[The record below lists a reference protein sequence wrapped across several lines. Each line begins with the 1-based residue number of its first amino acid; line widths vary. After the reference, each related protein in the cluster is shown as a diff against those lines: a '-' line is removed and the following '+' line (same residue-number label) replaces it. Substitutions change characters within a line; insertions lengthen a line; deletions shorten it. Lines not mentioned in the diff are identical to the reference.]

1 MEDLALY
8 CLWAGLVA
16 AGIAA
21 PLYIGFA
28 AAPRI
33 RLPARAAAPP
43 LPEGAPSGVAT
54 APPPPGRAARPR
66 TLGGLA
72 TFAAW
77 TSVVFGGLGL
87 IFRTIALDHPPF
99 SNLFEFSMAFGFA
112 IALVYLLFERAY
124 RTRLLGAFVMPVS
137 FGLYASALVF
147 PSAGQPTLVP
157 ALQNPT
163 LLTIHVSVMILA
175 YAVLAVAFGAAV
187 MHLVQGNDRQRIAW
201 LPSPRRAE
209 ELTHRAVLVGFP
221 LLGAGVALGA
231 LWANDAWGR
240 YWGWDPKETAALV
253 TWLIFAVYL
262 HARGLQPA
270 PAGPGG
276 RRRQRRRPPPA
287 PAPPLAAP
295 RPLDRR
301 RGLRRRP
308 VHVPGRQPVGQRSAL
323 VRGGVSR
330 ALAAART
337 AYPHPDY
344 DLMLLCLN
352 YFTSA

>member
-33 RLPARAAAPP
+33 RLLARAPAARP
-43 LPEGAPSGVAT
+43 LPEGAPSGIATAAAT
-54 APPPPGRAARPR
+54 APPAPGRAARPH
-66 TLGGLA
+66 TLGGVA

-87 IFRTIALDHPPF
+87 VFRTIALDHPPF

-187 MHLVQGNDRQRIAW
+187 MHIVQGNDRQRITW

-221 LLGAGVALGA
+221 LLGVGIALGA

-270 PAGPGG
+270 PAGPGAATPRP
-276 RRRQRRRPPPA
+276 RRRRLWPPPG
-287 PAPPLAAP
+287 PWIVVLGFAAV
-295 RPLDRR
+295 LFTYLGVNLWVS
-301 RGLRRRP
+301 GL
-308 VHVPGRQPVGQRSAL
+308 HSYA
-323 VRGGVSR
+323 GV
-330 ALAAART
+330 
-337 AYPHPDY
+337 
-344 DLMLLCLN
+344 
-352 YFTSA
+352 

>member
-33 RLPARAAAPP
+33 RLLARAPAAAP

-54 APPPPGRAARPR
+54 AAATTPPAPGRATRPR

-187 MHLVQGNDRQRIAW
+187 MHIVQGNDRQRIAW

-253 TWLIFAVYL
+253 TWLVFAVYL

-270 PAGPGG
+270 AAGPGA
-276 RRRQRRRPPPA
+276 RT
-287 PAPPLAAP
+287 
-295 RPLDRR
+295 
-301 RGLRRRP
+301 
-308 VHVPGRQPVGQRSAL
+308 VN
-323 VRGGVSR
+323 
-330 ALAAART
+330 AAARRPRRRRLWPPPGPWIVVLGF
-337 AYPHPDY
+337 AAV
-344 DLMLLCLN
+344 L
-352 YFTSA
+352 FTYLGVNLWVSGLHSYAGV

>member
-33 RLPARAAAPP
+33 RLPARARAAAP
-43 LPEGAPSGVAT
+43 LPEGAPSGIAT
-54 APPPPGRAARPR
+54 AAATTPPTSGRAARPH
-66 TLGGLA
+66 TLGGVA

-87 IFRTIALDHPPF
+87 VFRTIALDHPPF

-187 MHLVQGNDRQRIAW
+187 MHIVQGNDRQRITW

-270 PAGPGG
+270 PAGPG
-276 RRRQRRRPPPA
+276 A
-287 PAPPLAAP
+287 AAP
-295 RPLDRR
+295 RPRPRR
-301 RGLRRRP
+301 RRLWPPPGPWIVVLGFAAVLFTYLGVNLWVSGL
-308 VHVPGRQPVGQRSAL
+308 HSYA
-323 VRGGVSR
+323 GV
-330 ALAAART
+330 
-337 AYPHPDY
+337 
-344 DLMLLCLN
+344 
-352 YFTSA
+352 